1 MDYLLSNLSRVSEL
15 FVQHLY
21 LVGTSLLISS
31 LLAIPVGILLSRYI
45 KLAAPVLGIL
55 GILYTI
61 PSLALF
67 ALIIPFLGL
76 GFKPAVAALVMYSQ
90 MILVRNT
97 YTAIRGIEPSI
108 IEAAKGMGMGKWRV
122 LWKIELPL
130 ALPIIIAG
138 VRIALISMIA
148 IGSVA
153 AYINAGGLG
162 VLIFEGIAQDHSGK
176 ITAGTIVVAC
186 LAIVAD
192 FTLRRIERRLANPLK

>member
-1 MDYLLSNLSRVSEL
+1 MDYLFSNLGKVFNL
-15 FVQHLY
+15 FLEHLY
-21 LVGTSLLISS
+21 LVGTSMFLSLLIALPLGIYISRRNK
-31 LLAIPVGILLSRYI
+31 LAIPV
-45 KLAAPVLGIL
+45 LGTL

-67 ALIIPFLGL
+67 ALIVPFLGL
-76 GFKPAVAALVMYSQ
+76 GFKPAVLALVMYSQ

-97 YTAIRGIEPSI
+97 ITAIRGIDPSI
-108 IEAAKGMGMGKWRV
+108 IEAAKGIGMGKWRI

-130 ALPIIIAG
+130 ALPVIIAG

-162 VLIFEGIAQDHSGK
+162 VLIFEGISQDNSGK
-176 ITAGTIVVAC
+176 ITAGTIVVAL

-192 FTLRRIERRLANPLK
+192 FTLRRIEKRMAI